1 MKNSERNVASV
12 RMILCMCVC
21 VCVCKR
27 GREREGKRTLLKNT
41 NSRSNLPE
49 PASACAKF

>member
-12 RMILCMCVC
+12 RMIVC
-21 VCVCKR
+21 VCE
-27 GREREGKRTLLKNT
+27 REREREREKGKDALLKNI

-49 PASACAKF
+49 PTSACAKF

>member
-12 RMILCMCVC
+12 RMILCVC
-21 VCVCKR
+21 E
-27 GREREGKRTLLKNT
+27 RERERERERKEKGTLLKNT

-49 PASACAKF
+49 PTSACAKF